1 MEIERRFIVSAFPE
15 DLEVLRRAEVKQGY
29 ISTGEPEARIRWTKD
44 EHKTTYK
51 LAFKTDGTLAREE
64 VEFDISE
71 ENYIQLQRLLKGDMI
86 TKDYRVYQLGDY
98 RLEVCKVDEGRPT
111 EYMYAEVEFTTVEE
125 AKAFDIAHIPYLEK
139 EVTEDRSYNMKK
151 YWERTRV
158 SPL

>member
-15 DLEVLRRAEVKQGY
+15 DLEVLRKAEVKQGY

-64 VEFDISE
+64 IEFDISE
-71 ENYIQLQRLLKGDMI
+71 ENYTNLKRLLKGDMI
-86 TKDYRVYQLGDY
+86 TKDYRVYALTNNL
-98 RLEVCKVDEGRPT
+98 RLEVCKVDEGMPT
-111 EYMYAEVEFTTVEE
+111 EYMYAEVEFESIE
-125 AKAFDIAHIPYLEK
+125 QAMAFDVAHIPYFVK

-151 YWERTRV
+151 YWDRTRG
-158 SPL
+158 